1 MESIEKALRL
11 LNTDRHRTERWNSH
25 EKSKK
30 FLEAIP
36 EVWDGMMNGFQK
48 THGNAFKEILTSQEL
63 ISLRDET
70 LQKLN
75 RVVFHTT
82 KIDPEVVHLF
92 IRAVEPERVE
102 LFEEEDQNLAY
113 RNLLWVVTNYP
124 QGDDGV
130 LNTAIGKLMHLIGR
144 PLDSELV
151 EELKQKASTLREA
164 RSTASSV
171 PFS

>member
-1 MESIEKALRL
+1 MEVIDEALRL
-11 LNTDRHRTERWNSH
+11 LNMDHHRMERWGKE
-25 EKSKK
+25 EKIKK
-30 FLEAIP
+30 FLGLVP
-36 EVWDGMMNGFQK
+36 EVWDGMTSVSQK
-48 THGNAFKEILTSQEL
+48 IHTKVFE
-63 ISLRDET
+63 ET
-70 LQKLN
+70 LRFPDMREGAIQKLS

-82 KIDPEVVHLF
+82 KIDPQVVNLF
-92 IRAVEPERVE
+92 IRTVEPERVE
-102 LFEEEDQNLAY
+102 LFGEEDQNLAY